1 MEVKE
6 IMTRDV
12 HVVRPDTTLQ
22 DAAIEMRKL
31 DIGGIPVCDG
41 DRLVGFLTDRDIT
54 VRATAEGLN
63 PVDTPVSEVMTED
76 MVYCTEDQ
84 RVDDVADSMRRM
96 QIRRIAVL
104 DSDRRLIG
112 IVSLADIALQSKDER
127 VVSELVEGVSE
138 PAH

>member
-1 MEVKE
+1 MEVKD

-12 HVVRPDTTLQ
+12 HVVHPDTTLQ

-41 DRLVGFLTDRDIT
+41 DKLVGFLTDRDIT

-63 PVDTPVSEVMTED
+63 PIDTPVSEVMTED

-84 RVDDVADSMRRM
+84 RVDDVVDSMRRM

-104 DSDRRLIG
+104 DSERRLIG
-112 IVSLADIALQSKDER
+112 IVSLADIALQAKDER
-127 VVSELVEGVSE
+127 VVSELIEGVSE

>member
-1 MEVKE
+1 MEVRE

-12 HVVRPDTTLQ
+12 HVVHPDTTLQ

-41 DRLVGFLTDRDIT
+41 ERLVGFLTDRDIT

-63 PVDTPVSEVMTED
+63 PASTPVSEVMTED

-104 DSDRRLIG
+104 DGDRRLIG
-112 IVSLADIALQSKDER
+112 IVSLADIALQSKDEH